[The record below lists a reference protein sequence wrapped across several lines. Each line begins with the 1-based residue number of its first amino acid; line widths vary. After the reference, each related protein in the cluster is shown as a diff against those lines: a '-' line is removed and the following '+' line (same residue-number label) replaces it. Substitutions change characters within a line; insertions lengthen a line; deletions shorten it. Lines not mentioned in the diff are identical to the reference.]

1 MRGCGFLKKRK
12 GLALIGLVFVSFL
25 VLSVFALVAFSI
37 STRTLNIEIWQAKN
51 YERIRLSYLARS
63 AVNAAAE
70 ELIEYQKDNAG
81 DFDYFSNDPFNDTNT
96 GTMELNDADFS
107 ATLELT
113 VSGDV
118 DPFLYIIGKAEN
130 DDDQT
135 VVITALYDTEKEK
148 IVEWSDEE

>member
-1 MRGCGFLKKRK
+1 MRGCTFPKKRR

-25 VLSVFALVAFSI
+25 VLSVFALVAFTI

-70 ELIEYQKDNAG
+70 ELIEYQKDNDG
-81 DFDYFSNDPFNDTNT
+81 DFDYFSTNPFIDTNT
-96 GTMELNDADFS
+96 GTIELNDADFS

-130 DDDQT
+130 DGDQT

>member
-1 MRGCGFLKKRK
+1 MRGCTFLKKRE

-25 VLSVFALVAFSI
+25 VLSVFALVAFTI

-70 ELIEYQKDNAG
+70 ELIKYQKDNAG

-96 GTMELNDADFS
+96 GTMTLSDADFS

-118 DPFLYIIGKAEN
+118 DPFLFIIGKAEN
-130 DDDQT
+130 DDDQA
-135 VVITALYDTEKEK
+135 VVVTALYDTKKEM

>member
-1 MRGCGFLKKRK
+1 MRGCAFLKKRK

-25 VLSVFALVAFSI
+25 VLSVFALVAFTI

-70 ELIEYQKDNAG
+70 ELIKYQKDNTG
-81 DFDYFSNDPFNDTNT
+81 NFNYFSSDPFNDTKT
-96 GTMELNDADFS
+96 GTLTFSDADFS

-130 DDDQT
+130 DDDQI
-135 VVITALYDTEKEK
+135 VVVTGLYDTEKEK